1 MDGLSDW
8 FAPEVWVALLYT
20 GGFGLVFLEM
30 FIPGWVAGTA
40 GYAALALAVYVAW
53 AGVSPFLSVAL
64 AMGGA
69 VGIPF
74 ILRWGMNRAALKIE
88 LSAAAG
94 YVAADSAEMER
105 FVGKRGTAATVLR
118 PSGAVEVD
126 GKRYDAR
133 SERGVVEK
141 GRPVEVVRIEGSEMV
156 VKDAQ
161 HGTDRE

>member
-1 MDGLSDW
+1 MDDLNGW

-53 AGVSPFLSVAL
+53 VAVSPVLSVVLAL
-64 AMGGA
+64 GGA

-74 ILRWGMNRAALKIE
+74 ILRWGMDRAALKSE

-94 YVAADSAEMER
+94 YVAADPAGMER
-105 FVGKRGTAATVLR
+105 FVGKQGTAATVLR
-118 PSGAVEVD
+118 PSGAVEVE
-126 GKRYDAR
+126 GERYDAR
-133 SERGVVEK
+133 SERGIVEK
-141 GRPVEVVRIEGSEMV
+141 GSPVEIVRIEGSEMV
-156 VKDAQ
+156 VRNVQQGD
-161 HGTDRE
+161 